1 MFILHA
7 QLAHHSP
14 SFDWLARWVDWNWNA
29 FSLVGNILLHLY
41 DTHIWIATTNITL
54 CWREYTVACSF
65 TRLEHTAAIK
75 MMLCS
80 FCCPFNLLSGVI
92 YLYIK
97 TFLCLVW
104 EPVTDFGLR
113 LQFWSVSLL
122 LMLEWGSTD
131 DCPDCPIFHVMPV
144 TLGAGNSER
153 QQCDALWLL
162 LCCCCECVMGMNR
175 IQSNVVMHSVLISF
189 VRHWS

>member
-54 CWREYTVACSF
+54 CWREYAVACSF

-113 LQFWSVSLL
+113 LQFWSVSL
-122 LMLEWGSTD
+122 T
-131 DCPDCPIFHVMPV
+131 HVGVREHWWLSRLSHFPRY
-144 TLGAGNSER
+144 A
-153 QQCDALWLL
+153 CDTRGRKQWETTMRCLVAPFMLL
-162 LCCCCECVMGMNR
+162 LWVCDGYE
-175 IQSNVVMHSVLISF
+175 
-189 VRHWS
+189 

>member
-1 MFILHA
+1 MLSVLLERSRCIFMTHTPELQPQT
-7 QLAHHSP
+7 QLC
-14 SFDWLARWVDWNWNA
+14 VDVNVQLRAALRGQN
-29 FSLVGNILLHLY
+29 
-41 DTHIWIATTNITL
+41 
-54 CWREYTVACSF
+54 
-65 TRLEHTAAIK
+65 TRQPIK

-80 FCCPFNLLSGVI
+80 FCCPFNLLSRVI

-97 TFLCLVW
+97 TFLYLVW
-104 EPVTDFGLR
+104 EPVTDVGLR
-113 LQFWSVSLL
+113 LQFSSVSLL

-131 DCPDCPIFHVMPV
+131 DCPHCPIFHVMPV

-153 QQCDALWLL
+153 QQYDALWLL

-175 IQSNVVMHSVLISF
+175 LQSNVVMHSVLISF